1 MEMIFEMHLNYL
13 KSLPDIR
20 FSRFLLDT
28 IDWTENSILITGLR
42 GVGKTV
48 LVHQYFMSRAQYQPV
63 KDYLYVLADSL
74 PVAQKGLYNLVHD
87 YFTNYGGKA
96 VFIDELQKYD
106 NWQVEWKT
114 ILDVFKH
121 KKIVVSGS
129 SSLLLNETDSD
140 LKRRRAA
147 YVLPV
152 LTFREYLNLTT
163 ASVFTPIGYDEILS
177 APLAHCLAIEA
188 AIANNRQI
196 DNPAILRL
204 FKEYLRRGQFAFC
217 QETKSTYATRLA
229 ETINAVIEQDICKLF
244 SLSGAAADVL
254 KKLFAIC
261 VTADPFTPNY
271 VNLAREIGLAKD
283 TVKKYFQ
290 YLEKAGLI
298 HIIRPRVSKTSDI
311 VTDKG
316 KVLASNSNYLFAAN
330 FQPKTGTVREVAFI
344 SSTIDLQ
351 PTLHQSAD
359 FAIGDGVFEVG
370 GAAKSRRQVAKLTK
384 AYVVK
389 DDITLP
395 SAGVIPLYLFGFRQ

>member
-1 MEMIFEMHLNYL
+1 
-13 KSLPDIR
+13 
-20 FSRFLLDT
+20 
-28 IDWTENSILITGLR
+28 
-42 GVGKTV
+42 
-48 LVHQYFMSRAQYQPV
+48 
-63 KDYLYVLADSL
+63 
-74 PVAQKGLYNLVHD
+74 
-87 YFTNYGGKA
+87 
-96 VFIDELQKYD
+96 
-106 NWQVEWKT
+106 
-114 ILDVFKH
+114 
-121 KKIVVSGS
+121 
-129 SSLLLNETDSD
+129 
-140 LKRRRAA
+140 
-147 YVLPV
+147 
-152 LTFREYLNLTT
+152 
-163 ASVFTPIGYDEILS
+163 
-177 APLAHCLAIEA
+177 
-188 AIANNRQI
+188 
-196 DNPAILRL
+196 
-204 FKEYLRRGQFAFC
+204 
-217 QETKSTYATRLA
+217 
-229 ETINAVIEQDICKLF
+229 
-244 SLSGAAADVL
+244 L